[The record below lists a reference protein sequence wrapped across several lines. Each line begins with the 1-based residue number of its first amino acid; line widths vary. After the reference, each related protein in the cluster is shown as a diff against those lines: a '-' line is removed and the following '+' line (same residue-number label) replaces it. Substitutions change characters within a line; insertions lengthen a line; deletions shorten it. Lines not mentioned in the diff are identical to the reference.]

1 MDTGAG
7 FRVVIDRDDNV
18 FADPVRLLL
27 ARFKLEMR
35 AGTPTVGGLRAEGNG
50 HKLLGT
56 AWMRLKQ

>member
-1 MDTGAG
+1 VDTGAG

-18 FADPVRLLL
+18 FAGPVRLLL

-35 AGTPTVGGLRAEGNG
+35 AGMPTVGGLRAEGNG